1 MAKETT
7 RFDELKGY
15 IAPLPE
21 DIQAIL
27 IPVLHDIVY
36 EEELLQKFRSNPKTK
51 TNAAMYK
58 AYRQTKQI
66 YQTDI
71 KLLLWQLRQNETS
84 AADELLEKLR
94 EFE

>member
-1 MAKETT
+1 MT
-7 RFDELKGY
+7 RFEELKKY
-15 IAPLPE
+15 IAVLPD

-36 EEELLQKFRSNPKTK
+36 EEEVLQKFRDNPKTK

-66 YQTDI
+66 YQADI
-71 KLLLWQLRQNETS
+71 KLILWQLRQNETS
-84 AADELLEKLR
+84 AADELLAKLS

>member
-1 MAKETT
+1 MD
-7 RFDELKGY
+7 RLYELER
-15 IAPLPE
+15 ICAPLSAE
-21 DIQAIL
+21 IQQVIYPL
-27 IPVLHDIVY
+27 LKDIVY
-36 EEELLQKFRSNPKTK
+36 EEEMLRKFRDNPKTK

-58 AYRQTKQI
+58 AYRQTKQL

-84 AADELLEKLR
+84 AADALLSMLK

>member
-1 MAKETT
+1 MT
-7 RFDELKGY
+7 RFEELKSY
-15 IAPLPE
+15 IAVLPA

-27 IPVLHDIVY
+27 LPVLQDIVY
-36 EEELLQKFRSNPKTK
+36 NEEMLQKFRDNPKTR
-51 TNAAMYK
+51 TNAAMFK

-71 KLLLWQLRQNETS
+71 KTLLWQLRQNETS
-84 AADELLEKLR
+84 AADDLLARLA

>member
-1 MAKETT
+1 ME
-7 RFDELKGY
+7 RFEELKSY
-15 IAPLPE
+15 IAALPA

-27 IPVLHDIVY
+27 LPVLRDIVY
-36 EEELLQKFRSNPKTK
+36 AEDLLQKFRDNPKTK
-51 TNAAMYK
+51 TNAAMFK

-71 KLLLWQLRQNETS
+71 KTLLWQLRQNETS
-84 AADELLEKLR
+84 AADDLLKRLS

>member
-1 MAKETT
+1 MT
-7 RFDELKGY
+7 RLEELKSY
-15 IAPLPE
+15 ISALSA
-21 DIQAIL
+21 DVQAIL
-27 IPVLHDIVY
+27 LPVLQDIVY
-36 EEELLQKFRSNPKTK
+36 TEEMLQKFRDNPRTK

-84 AADELLEKLR
+84 AADELLSVLKD
-94 EFE
+94 FE

>member
-1 MAKETT
+1 ME
-7 RFDELKGY
+7 RFEELKSY
-15 IAPLPE
+15 IAALPD

-27 IPVLHDIVY
+27 TPVLRDIVY
-36 EEELLQKFRSNPKTK
+36 EEEMLAKFRANPRTK

-58 AYRQTKQI
+58 AYRQTKQL
-66 YQTDI
+66 YQNDI

-84 AADELLEKLR
+84 AADDLLAKLA

>member
-1 MAKETT
+1 MN
-7 RFDELKGY
+7 RFEELKSY
-15 IAPLPE
+15 IAALPD

-27 IPVLHDIVY
+27 LPVLQDIVY
-36 EEELLQKFRSNPKTK
+36 EEEFLCKFRDNPKTK
-51 TNAAMYK
+51 TNAAMFK

-71 KLLLWQLRQNETS
+71 KTLLWQLRQNETS
-84 AADELLEKLR
+84 AADDLLKKLR

>member
-1 MAKETT
+1 MT
-7 RFDELKGY
+7 RLDELKSY
-15 IAPLPE
+15 IAALPD

-27 IPVLHDIVY
+27 LPVLRDIVY
-36 EEELLQKFRSNPKTK
+36 EEEMLQKFRDNPRTK
-51 TNAAMYK
+51 TNAAMFK

-71 KLLLWQLRQNETS
+71 KTLLWQLRQNETS
-84 AADELLEKLR
+84 AADDLLKKLA

>member
-1 MAKETT
+1 MP
-7 RFDELKGY
+7 RFEELKSY
-15 IAPLPE
+15 ISALPE

-27 IPVLHDIVY
+27 LPVLRDIVY
-36 EEELLQKFRSNPKTK
+36 EEEMLQKFRDNPRTK
-51 TNAAMYK
+51 TNAAMFK

-71 KLLLWQLRQNETS
+71 KTLLWQLRQNETS
-84 AADELLEKLR
+84 AADDLLKRLA

>member
-1 MAKETT
+1 MT
-7 RFDELKGY
+7 RLEELQTY
-15 IAPLPE
+15 IAALPA

-27 IPVLHDIVY
+27 QPVLRDIVY
-36 EEELLQKFRSNPKTK
+36 EEETLKKFRDNPRTQ

-71 KLLLWQLRQNETS
+71 KMLLWQLRQNETS
-84 AADELLEKLR
+84 AADDLLKKLS

>member
-1 MAKETT
+1 ME
-7 RFDELKGY
+7 RIDQLKTY

-27 IPVLHDIVY
+27 LPVLDDIVY
-36 EEELLQKFRSNPKTK
+36 EEEMLAKFRANPKTK

-58 AYRQTKQI
+58 AYRQTKQL
-66 YQTDI
+66 YQADI
-71 KLLLWQLRQNETS
+71 KLILWQLRQNETS
-84 AADELLEKLR
+84 AADELLAKLA